1 MVGELV
7 ETNRLYGHTAA
18 AIQPRW
24 IEPLAGHLLKRTY
37 SEPHWERKRGSVV
50 ATERATLYGVPVVG
64 ARTVPY
70 GAIDPE
76 LSRSLFIRHALLE
89 GDWETRHGFLQ
100 ENRELLEEVEEL
112 EHRARRRDIVAT
124 EAQLYDYYDA
134 RIPQSVVSG
143 AHFDRW
149 WKDARR
155 HDPQLLRYTRELL
168 VGDAGIDE
176 AALPDVWRQGEHE
189 LALTYRFEPGVEDD
203 GITVHVP
210 LHALEGLRAAGF
222 DWLVPGL
229 REELVV
235 ALIRSLPKE
244 LRRPSGADP
253 GDGGRGGDRAAPAPR
268 RAGGRRRARDRARAR
283 GARRAVAV
291 STSRACRR
299 TCGCASPSRTGPA
312 RCSPPA
318 RISTHCARSC
328 ARACAPSSPRRPRS
342 TSAAG

>member
-24 IEPLAGHLLKRTY
+24 IEPLAGHLLKWTY

-50 ATERATLYGVPVVG
+50 ATARATLTACRSW
-64 ARTVPY
+64 ARGPCPT
-70 GAIDPE
+70 A
-76 LSRSLFIRHALLE
+76 RSIRCCRARCSSA
-89 GDWETRHGFLQ
+89 TRCWRATGRRATASWQ

-155 HDPQLLRYTRELL
+155 RDPQLLRYTRELL
-168 VGDAGIDE
+168 VGDAGIDV
-176 AALPDVWRQGEHE
+176 AALPDVWRQGALE
-189 LALTYRFEPGVEDD
+189 LALTYRFEPGAEDD

-244 LRRPSGADP
+244 LRRPLVPIPETAAEVVAGLRPRRGALVAAVAREIERV
-253 GDGGRGGDRAAPAPR
+253 RGVHVEPSQFDVGAPAGAP
-268 RAGGRRRARDRARAR
+268 AGALRGRGRRR
-283 GARRAVAV
+283 
-291 STSRACRR
+291 
-299 TCGCASPSRTGPA
+299 
-312 RCSPPA
+312 
-318 RISTHCARSC
+318 
-328 ARACAPSSPRRPRS
+328 
-342 TSAAG
+342 